1 MAIKALNQ
9 RKAVAPKLNPNGRYN
24 MISCRNDWIE
34 YRIDFCITT
43 YEQIDKKII
52 QKKLKLKF
60 KNISQIGLCLSNE
73 KPIYQI

>member
-1 MAIKALNQ
+1 MALKALNQ

-43 YEQIDKKII
+43 YEQIDEEKKSEKKIKIEI
-52 QKKLKLKF
+52 QKYFSKCTVF
-60 KNISQIGLCLSNE
+60 VE
-73 KPIYQI
+73 